1 MHFKASY
8 AVKFRKI
15 MIELSTDFVDKIQIE
30 CGFYI
35 NDFVRGSD
43 ERFVFKKPE

>member
-1 MHFKASY
+1 MPSRGTRNAKL
-8 AVKFRKI
+8 KI
-15 MIELSTDFVDKIQIE
+15 ILPDLSTDFVDKIQIE